1 MPEASA
7 APPSCPAA
15 KRIDIGDLIRQV
27 SEILA
32 AEQPLGQSITELC
45 TLIAH
50 TFGAR
55 SVSVLLDDADHTC
68 AEYRYD
74 LPLGLVGESTDY
86 TESVPLQIGQ
96 RSIGALTLAPR
107 GRDGLTGADLATLET
122 CARYIAVGLRNAR
135 LAHHNDDLERLIEVD
150 PLTEV
155 GNRRRFDQRIE
166 AEWRR
171 GLRNAQPL
179 SVVMIDVD
187 YFKEFNDRYGHVAG
201 DSCLQHIAKAI
212 SSSTMRGSDV
222 VTRYGGEEFAVLLA
236 ETDLAGAVAVAE
248 NIRLAVERLQIP
260 HAGTSIGTVSIS
272 AGIATITPQTSET
285 SASLVEA
292 ADLALY
298 RAKSAGRNRIV
309 AGAYVSEGSVVQ
321 RRAISSV
328 TVLPIPLTTF
338 LGRRNEMAQIE
349 RLLQSTRLL
358 TLVGPGGVGKTRLA
372 LEVAALHAGE
382 RSVTF
387 VDLASV
393 GYVVG
398 VAPAIANAVG
408 LGDETGRSLE
418 EAMCAH
424 LERHGGLIV
433 IDNCEHVLHEC
444 ARLAERF
451 IRAANGVTIVA
462 TSREALGVRGE
473 GIYRIPT
480 LDVPPSGARLTPED
494 ALAFDAVHL
503 FVDRAKLVDPSFEL
517 MPGNVDTVSRICR
530 RLDGIPLAIELAA
543 PRLRMM
549 ALDQIERGLDARF
562 SLLTGGNRSAL
573 PRQRTLYALI
583 RWGYDL
589 LTSQEQR
596 AFARLGVLVG
606 SWNIA
611 SARAVV
617 ALDDITEDEVFDL
630 VTSLV
635 DKSLIIVE
643 PRGDEVRYSW
653 LESTRAFALET
664 LQSSGDAERV
674 ARVHAVHFAGFAKQ
688 TMQRREREDATAFK
702 AIRSEYGS
710 IAAALHWALASDGD
724 LELGLELVH
733 DLWEFWQGSG
743 RYREAQAWITRV
755 FEHHIDEARS
765 RLFGVWL
772 TKATMNLGDAQS
784 ALAHAL
790 PLIDRCTQAQDA
802 ASLHLARRMAAAAYF
817 ELNDVAAARAQIE
830 AMLAEPCVRAEER
843 ALTLGYLGYIE
854 MTDDNVEAALR
865 HFEQSIAL
873 DVPSGLKSWLHE
885 YYGIALFLAG
895 RTDEAIEYARKCLRY
910 EDGVLNGTRGA
921 LASLAL
927 AWCWLDTGELGQ
939 ARTALRRAVKEATLS
954 TRPDYV
960 CACFSGFAL
969 LAHQR
974 SEPALAATLLGFAR
988 AERERRHVRP
998 PFARIRAIIAAAER
1012 RIEESIGAAAFESA
1026 ITRGGWLSLDAAT
1039 NEALTL

>member
-1 MPEASA
+1 MPEANA
-7 APPSCPAA
+7 APPSHPAA
-15 KRIDIGDLIRQV
+15 KRIDVGELIRQV

-32 AEQPLGQSITELC
+32 AEQPLAQSITELC
-45 TLIAH
+45 TLIAY

-55 SVSVLLDDADHTC
+55 SVSVLLDDADRAC

-86 TESVPLQIGQ
+86 TESIPLQIGQ

-107 GRDGLTGADLATLET
+107 GRDGLSSADLATLET

-155 GNRRRFDQRIE
+155 GNRRRFDLRIE
-166 AEWRR
+166 SEWRR
-171 GLRNAQPL
+171 GLRNAEPL

-201 DSCLQHIAKAI
+201 DTCLQQIAHAI

-248 NIRLAVERLQIP
+248 NIRLAVERLHIP

-272 AGIATITPQTSET
+272 AGIATVTPKTGDD

-321 RRAISSV
+321 RRTIATGTS
-328 TVLPIPLTTF
+328 LPIPLTTF
-338 LGRRNEMAQIE
+338 LGRRNEMAQVE

-387 VDLASV
+387 VDLAPV
-393 GYVVG
+393 GCAVA
-398 VAPAIANAVG
+398 VAPAIAGALG
-408 LGDETGRSLE
+408 LIDEGGRSIE
-418 EAMCAH
+418 ETICAH
-424 LERHGGLIV
+424 LERHGGLII
-433 IDNCEHVLHEC
+433 IDNCEHVLAEC
-444 ARLAERF
+444 SRLAEHF
-451 IRAANGVTIVA
+451 VRAANGVTVVA
-462 TSREALGVRGE
+462 TSREPLGVRGE
-473 GIYRIPT
+473 GIYRIPA
-480 LDVPPSGARLTPED
+480 LDVPPSGARLTPQD

-503 FVDRAKLVDPSFEL
+503 FVDRAKLVDPTFEL
-517 MPGNVDTVSRICR
+517 LPSNVDAVSRVCR

-549 ALDQIERGLDARF
+549 NIEQIERGLDARF

-573 PRQRTLYALI
+573 PRQKTLYALI

-589 LTSQEQR
+589 LAPAEQH
-596 AFARLGVLVG
+596 AFERLALLVG
-606 SWNIA
+606 SWNVA
-611 SARAVV
+611 AAAAVI
-617 ALDDITEDEVFDL
+617 ALDEVPANDVFDL

-635 DKSLIIVE
+635 DKSLLLVE
-643 PRGDEVRYSW
+643 PRGDEMRYSW
-653 LESTRAFALET
+653 LESTRAFALEV
-664 LQSSGDAERV
+664 LESSDDALSV
-674 ARVHAVHFAGFAKQ
+674 ARAHARYFANLVRD
-688 TMQRREREDATAFK
+688 TMNARGHDDAAAFK
-702 AIRSEYGS
+702 TIRDEYAN
-710 IAAALHWALASDGD
+710 IAAALYWSSSLDGD
-724 LELGLELVH
+724 LELACDLVQ

-743 RYREAQAWITRV
+743 RYREARRWLERLR
-755 FEHHIDEARS
+755 EHRIDDARA

-772 TKATMNLGDAQS
+772 TKATMNLGDAKS

-790 PLIDRCTQAQDA
+790 PLIERCAEANDA
-802 ASLHLARRMAAAAYF
+802 SGLHLARRMAACAYF
-817 ELNDVAAARAQIE
+817 ELNDTASARAQIE
-830 AMLAEPCVRAEER
+830 TMLAEPCVRDEER
-843 ALTLGYLGYIE
+843 ALTLGYLAYIE
-854 MTDDNVEAALR
+854 MHEGNVDAAERHLR
-865 HFEQSIAL
+865 QAVGL
-873 DVPSGLKSWLHE
+873 DVPPGLQSWLHE

-895 RTDEAIEYARKCLRY
+895 RTVEAIDYARKCLLY
-910 EDGVLNGTRGA
+910 EDGVGNGTRGA
-921 LASLAL
+921 LASLTL
-927 AWCWLDTGELGQ
+927 AWCWIESGEFGR
-939 ARTALRRAVKEATLS
+939 AYAALRRAIKEATLM
-954 TRPDYV
+954 TRPDYL
-960 CACFSGFAL
+960 CACFDAFAL
-969 LAHQR
+969 VALER
-974 SEPALAATLLGFAR
+974 SEPARAATLLGFAR
-988 AERERRHVRP
+988 AERERRNVRA
-998 PFARIRAIIAAAER
+998 PFARVLSMVRAAER
-1012 RIEESIGAAAFESA
+1012 GIDETVGTPAFEA
-1026 ITRGGWLSLDAAT
+1026 ALTRGGWLSIEAAT
-1039 NEALTL
+1039 NEALSV